1 MLDVVH
7 RYALLVSNN
16 ETYASRNCQDGTTV
30 STSRPPGRDGGKGA
44 GEGCGDGS
52 AGSGM
57 VGSG

>member
-1 MLDVVH
+1 MF
-7 RYALLVSNN
+7 SKSEMN
-16 ETYASRNCQDGTTV
+16 TYAGRKCQDGGATV
-30 STSRPPGRDGGKGA
+30 STSRPSGRDGGKGA